1 MKITLAV
8 LAALLAGPVSA
19 QIVKRAVPAPAVP
32 AAPAKTAVESLF
44 DRLVRDGAMLDTPTG
59 AHLYLEVRRRG
70 SETAALAASVREFPV
85 PEEEG
90 PYQRLVLRRSF
101 SGVLEITEQD
111 RVETKAGEGTI
122 DSRTFVVAL
131 DGRLVSV
138 VGTKIPYKTA
148 EDGTLVLDQEKAATK
163 SEDPRSAET
172 LKRWKAV
179 EKELPF
185 IAKTVE
191 A

>member
-19 QIVKRAVPAPAVP
+19 QVVKRAAPAPAVP
-32 AAPAKTAVESLF
+32 VAPVKTAVESLF
-44 DRLVRDGAMLDTPTG
+44 ERLVRDGATLDTPTG
-59 AHLYLEVRRRG
+59 VHLYLETRRRG

-85 PEEEG
+85 PEQEG
-90 PYQRLVLRRSF
+90 ASRLVMRRIF
-101 SGVLEITEQD
+101 SGVVEITEQD

-138 VGTKIPYKTA
+138 VGTKIPYATA
-148 EDGTLVLDQEKAATK
+148 KDGTLVLDQEKAATK

-172 LKRWKAV
+172 LERWKAV